1 MSEQLGVQDVTAA
14 YRRAGQELARDQGMK
29 TAGVVHVGTL
39 AEAGR
44 RRELGLSSAATVG
57 EAVLELCCGDAL
69 ADRAARELDAL
80 AGARMERWIHV
91 NWEFVRENV
100 DQLQEVQQLLGAE
113 ASPSQAERCMALS
126 AAGSVSMARD
136 STTASVAYA
145 SAVAVARVRLAESW
159 FSMSADDRD
168 VYLVETICGDPVW
181 ATAAAELDEDTR
193 SQVRVWV
200 YRRWDAITEAS
211 AVTETVAAALG
222 AEPTAEQRIE
232 GLRREVRMRLREVD
246 LPAAQ
251 VAYGAAAAEGLARWR
266 DRGGDEARADLIMD
280 GWALGD
286 PTVAG
291 RLDGVSTES
300 RAQLRQLVRVHL
312 AMMTR
317 T

>member
-1 MSEQLGVQDVTAA
+1 METTELSAQLF
-14 YRRAGQELARDQGMK
+14 RRAGQELARDQGMK

-44 RRELGLSSAATVG
+44 RRELGLSSAGTVG
-57 EAVLELCCGDAL
+57 EAVLELCCGNAL
-69 ADRAARELDAL
+69 AAHAARELDAL
-80 AGARMERWIHV
+80 AGARMERWLHV
-91 NWEFVRENV
+91 NWDFVRENV
-100 DQLQEVQQLLGAE
+100 EQLQEVQQLLDAE
-113 ASPSQAERCMALS
+113 PSPSQAERCIALS

-136 STTASVAYA
+136 STVASVAYGC
-145 SAVAVARVRLAESW
+145 AVAVSRVRLADDW

-168 VYLVETICGDPVW
+168 AHLVETICGDPVW
-181 ATAAAELDEDTR
+181 ATASAELDEETR
-193 SQVRVWV
+193 AGTCGWV
-200 YRRWDAITEAS
+200 YLRWDAITEAS
-211 AVTETVAAALG
+211 AVTETVAAVLA

-246 LPAAQ
+246 LPADQ

-300 RAQLRQLVRVHL
+300 RAQLRQLVRVHV

>member
-1 MSEQLGVQDVTAA
+1 METTELSAHL

-29 TAGVVHVGTL
+29 AAGVVHVGTL

-44 RRELGLSSAATVG
+44 RRELGLSTATTVG

-91 NWEFVRENV
+91 NWSFVGENV

-113 ASPSQAERCMALS
+113 KSQSQAERCIAL
-126 AAGSVSMARD
+126 AAARSVSVARD
-136 STTASVAYA
+136 STAASVAYA
-145 SAVAVARVRLAESW
+145 GAVAVARTRLGDRW

-168 VYLVETICGDPVW
+168 AHLVETICGDPVW
-181 ATAAAELDEDTR
+181 ATAAAELDEETR
-193 SQVRVWV
+193 AGTCGWV
-200 YRRWDAITEAS
+200 YLRWDAITEAS
-211 AVTETVAAALG
+211 AVTETVAAVLA

-246 LPAAQ
+246 LPADQ
-251 VAYGAAAAEGLARWR
+251 VAYGAAAAEGLVRWR
-266 DRGGDEARADLIMD
+266 DRGGDESRADLIMH

-291 RLDGVSTES
+291 RLDGVSTEC
-300 RAQLRQLVRVHL
+300 RAQLRQLVRVHV

>member
-1 MSEQLGVQDVTAA
+1 METTELSAQLF
-14 YRRAGQELARDQGMK
+14 RRAGQELARDQGMK

-44 RRELGLSSAATVG
+44 RRELGLSSAGTVG
-57 EAVLELCCGDAL
+57 EAVLELCCGNAL
-69 ADRAARELDAL
+69 AAHAARELDAL
-80 AGARMERWIHV
+80 AGARMERWLHV
-91 NWEFVRENV
+91 NWSFVGENV

-113 ASPSQAERCMALS
+113 KSQSQAERCIAL
-126 AAGSVSMARD
+126 AAARSVSVARD
-136 STTASVAYA
+136 STAASVAYA
-145 SAVAVARVRLAESW
+145 GAVAVSRVRLADDW

-168 VYLVETICGDPVW
+168 AHLVETICGDPVW
-181 ATAAAELDEDTR
+181 ATAAAELDEETR
-193 SQVRVWV
+193 AGTCGWV
-200 YRRWDAITEAS
+200 YLRWDAITEEAV
-211 AVTETVAAALG
+211 VTEAVAAVLT

-246 LPAAQ
+246 LPAVQ

-266 DRGGDEARADLIMD
+266 DRGGDESRADLIMD

-300 RAQLRQLVRVHL
+300 RAQLRQLVRVHV